1 MMVVGFMCGAS
12 NPKSFLSR
20 LRRQQRFVGAGCVRG
35 LITHKGWCKRKTEC
49 LFAKASQLQNLVV
62 QVFRACEYDRFGL
75 HDVSLR
81 LRFKVSTNI
90 DVV

>member
-1 MMVVGFMCGAS
+1 MMVVGFMCGVS

-20 LRRQQRFVGAGCVRG
+20 LRRQQRFVGAGCIRG
-35 LITHKGWCKRKTEC
+35 LIAHEGWCKGKIEC
-49 LFAKASQLQNLVV
+49 LLAKASQFQNLVV

-81 LRFKVSTNI
+81 LRLKVSTNI
-90 DVV
+90 DVI